1 MNHVIITSFYGYNFG
16 FVLEMLLGF
25 IIELA
30 DEDNWIFVCVE
41 QVYGIAEELLLSFMH
56 PLLFN
61 FKIKKKMI

>member
-1 MNHVIITSFYGYNFG
+1 
-16 FVLEMLLGF
+16 MLLGF

-41 QVYGIAEELLLSFMH
+41 QVYDIAEELLLSFMH